1 MRSRG
6 SLRAAGRLQPTPGMR
21 MPDQSLLDVSAAA
34 AGLDA
39 DFWSLRF
46 VEETCESFSVQRNV
60 QQPWAVSTDRGVMAS
75 VYAGGGYGYA
85 CLLYTSDA
93 ADERSSVDL
102 GGRRII
108 KKK

>member
-1 MRSRG
+1 
-6 SLRAAGRLQPTPGMR
+6 
-21 MPDQSLLDVSAAA
+21 MPDQSLLDVDAAA
-34 AGLDA
+34 DGLDA

-85 CLLYTSDA
+85 AT
-93 ADERSSVDL
+93 ADMSRKVRTVPETVPVTFERPAV
-102 GGRRII
+102 RT
-108 KKK
+108 